1 MLQGWPGRPLSDPAP
16 RGRRAGLGKAAS
28 LRTRIVAVSL
38 LAATLAIALFGLP
51 LAVGV
56 AQYTLAGERDRLV
69 TVATSVAEDVAE
81 DLSRGRT
88 PPRPRPP
95 TPETEIA
102 VYDAERD
109 RMLGGGPDVVEAEVE
124 QAFAGQISSW
134 RRDGDIMV
142 AVPVAADDR
151 LVGVI
156 RTATPLAEVYAEIG
170 LIWAGM
176 LGLAAVALGAVWLL
190 ARRQAGRLAAP
201 LEGLADGASR
211 LGDGDFSVRLDR
223 TAIPEIDAVGQA
235 MNSTAGRLDDLLARE
250 RAFTAE
256 ASHQLRTPLAGL
268 RLRLESALHTPGADL
283 RAALVDGVA
292 DADRVEQTVEELLA
306 LARRRGRDA
315 SGPPLDLATLLG
327 EAERDWRH
335 RPGVRDRPLYVV
347 QIPGL
352 PGSPASTAAVRQV
365 LTVLL
370 DNAVAHGAGA
380 VTVMARDTGAALAI
394 DVTDEGAGVV
404 LSEAELFAR
413 RNGHSSGDPERGRG
427 HGIGLALARRLTEAE
442 GGRLRLASPRPTTF
456 TILLPAA
463 R

>member
-1 MLQGWPGRPLSDPAP
+1 MLVG
-16 RGRRAGLGKAAS
+16 RAGS

-38 LAATLAIALFGLP
+38 LAAALAIALFGLP
-51 LAVGV
+51 LAAGV
-56 AQYTLAGERDRLV
+56 AHYVLDGERERLV
-69 TVATSVAEDVAE
+69 QVATSVAADVAE
-81 DLSRGRT
+81 DLSEGRT
-88 PPRPRPP
+88 PPRPTPP
-95 TPETEIA
+95 TPDTEIA

-109 RMLGGGPDVVEAEVE
+109 RMLGGGPDVIDEEVEA
-124 QAFAGQISSW
+124 AFDGQISSW
-134 RRDGDIMV
+134 RRDGEIMV
-142 AVPVAADDR
+142 AVPVASDDR

-156 RTATPLAEVYAEIG
+156 RTAAPLAAVYQRIAFIG
-170 LIWAGM
+170 VGM

-201 LEGLADGASR
+201 LEVLAHGASR
-211 LGDGDFSVRLDR
+211 LGEGDFSVRVDR

-250 RAFTAE
+250 RAFSAE

-283 RAALVDGVA
+283 RAALADGVA

-306 LARRRGRDA
+306 LARRRDRDA
-315 SGPPLDLATLLG
+315 GARGELLDLPTLLA
-327 EAERDWRH
+327 EAEREWRH
-335 RPGVRDRPLYVV
+335 RPGVDGRALNLV
-347 QIPGL
+347 QVPGV

-370 DNAVAHGAGA
+370 DNAVTHGAGP
-380 VTVMARDTGAALAI
+380 VTVTVRDTGAALAI
-394 DVTDEGAGVV
+394 DVADEGPGVA
-404 LSEAELFAR
+404 LSETELFAR
-413 RNGHSSGDPERGRG
+413 RNGDARPDTFRGAGHGRG
-427 HGIGLALARRLTEAE
+427 HGIGLALARRLSEAE
-442 GGRLRLASPRPTTF
+442 GGRLRLACPRPATF